1 MSQTRRKLP
10 VGIQTFREIREEDC
24 YYVDKTHYATQLVA
38 NGKHYFLSRPRRFG
52 KSLFVDTL
60 KELFEGNEALF
71 RGLAAHGNWDW
82 SVHHPVVRLDFSGAS
97 FDQPQAL
104 EHDLADQLGAIEDE
118 AGISASDG
126 PPVVRFRRLVR
137 ELHRQTG
144 RRVVV
149 LVDEYDKPIL
159 DALDTREL
167 AVANRAALRGL
178 YSTVKFN
185 DAHIRFSFFTGVTK
199 FSKVSVFSDLNNLA
213 DITLHPAYSA
223 ICGYTDRDLDTVFSP
238 ELEGLDRQA
247 IRDWYDGYRWLG
259 EKAVY
264 NPFDVLLLF
273 EQRLFRA
280 HWFETGTPTFVIRKL
295 LDTRIA
301 RPSLDGLLATDDLL
315 SAFDVDDMAVEELLF
330 QTGYLT
336 IADVH
341 DHDGDIRYR
350 LDYPNREVRQSFNR
364 SLLRAMTP
372 PESSRAATGADVRAL
387 LQANDFGGLE
397 AVLRAFFASI
407 PYNWHVAND
416 IGDYE
421 GYCASVFFAYFAA
434 TGLNVRTEDASSHGR
449 LDMAVEFGS
458 AVYLFEF
465 KVVDDA
471 PTGEAMAHL
480 KARRYA
486 DKNRTRGLPAHLIGV
501 EFSRKDRNLA
511 AFETERA

>member
-1 MSQTRRKLP
+1 MSQARRKLP
-10 VGIQTFREIREEDC
+10 VGIQTFRKIREEGY
-24 YYVDKTHYATQLVA
+24 YYVDKTRYAMQLVA
-38 NGKHYFLSRPRRFG
+38 TGEHYFLSRPRRFG

-60 KELFEGNEALF
+60 KELFEGNEELF
-71 RGLAAHGNWDW
+71 RGLAAHSDWDW
-82 SVHHPVVRLDFSGAS
+82 SVRHPVVRLDFSGAS
-97 FDQPQAL
+97 FDEPQAL
-104 EHDLADQLGAIEDE
+104 GHDLADQLGAIEAE
-118 AGISASDG
+118 TGISASDG
-126 PPVVRFRRLVR
+126 PPAVRFRSLVR
-137 ELHRQTG
+137 ELRRQTG
-144 RRVVV
+144 HRVVV

-159 DALDTREL
+159 DALDKPEL

-185 DAHIRFSFFTGVTK
+185 DAHIRFSFFTGVSK

-223 ICGYTDRDLDTVFSP
+223 ICGYTDRDLDTVFAP

-247 IRDWYDGYRWLG
+247 IRDWYDGYGWLG
-259 EKAVY
+259 DERVY

-295 LDTRIA
+295 LDGGIA
-301 RPSLDGLLATDDLL
+301 RPSLDGLPATDDLL
-315 SAFDVDDMAVEELLF
+315 SAFDVDDMAIEALLF

-336 IADVH
+336 IADVQ
-341 DHDGDIRYR
+341 DDDGDIRYR

-372 PESSRAATGADVRAL
+372 PESSRAATGADVRGL
-387 LQANDFGGLE
+387 LRVNDFGGLE
-397 AVLRAFFASI
+397 AVLRGFFASI

-421 GYCASVFFAYFAA
+421 GYYASVFYAYFAA
-434 TGLNVRTEDASSHGR
+434 TGLNVRTEDATSRGR
-449 LDMAVEFGS
+449 LDMAVEFGA

-471 PTGEAMAHL
+471 PTGEAMAQL
-480 KARRYA
+480 KARSYA
-486 DKNRTRGLPAHLIGV
+486 DKYRMQGRPVHLVGV

-511 AFETERA
+511 AFETDRV